1 MRKNKAIAI
10 IAAICAVSIAG
21 GVVGYTVG
29 QRSEYMTIGAPHA
42 TPSEMPEGITVG
54 AVGAITVPGYERMS
68 FKAGQKEQP
77 VILYNPAG
85 NDWHLLFQSCSL
97 RGKRSIA
104 PTSSCRVSRLTRS
117 RSRILS
123 IQQSMKRLCSA
134 IHATHSKMCRR
145 N

>member
-42 TPSEMPEGITVG
+42 TPSEMPEGVTVG

-77 VILYNPAG
+77 VTLYNPAG
-85 NDWHLLFQSCSL
+85 NDCAFIVSVVLPSGNEIYRSNELLPGESIDAIEISDPLDPAIYRDMVCRLSSL
-97 RGKRSIA
+97 F
-104 PTSSCRVSRLTRS
+104 
-117 RSRILS
+117 
-123 IQQSMKRLCSA
+123 
-134 IHATHSKMCRR
+134 
-145 N
+145 

>member
-68 FKAGQKEQP
+68 FKAFNRAPFGERDLSLQRA
-77 VILYNPAG
+77 PAG
-85 NDWHLLFQSCSL
+85 
-97 RGKRSIA
+97 
-104 PTSSCRVSRLTRS
+104 
-117 RSRILS
+117 
-123 IQQSMKRLCSA
+123 
-134 IHATHSKMCRR
+134 
-145 N
+145 

>member
-54 AVGAITVPGYERMS
+54 AVGAITVPGYGQTDMS
-68 FKAGQKEQP
+68 
-77 VILYNPAG
+77 
-85 NDWHLLFQSCSL
+85 
-97 RGKRSIA
+97 
-104 PTSSCRVSRLTRS
+104 
-117 RSRILS
+117 
-123 IQQSMKRLCSA
+123 
-134 IHATHSKMCRR
+134 
-145 N
+145 